1 MILWLELVTTCGY
14 NGGMKVVGIRE
25 LKARLSEYI
34 RRIRGG
40 EEVLVTDRG
49 KVVAELRPPRRLAPE
64 ARSGLD
70 ELFKKGLADLGAPN
84 DPEAY
89 PELDSIAEPGEG
101 ARLLDE
107 ERGER

>member
-1 MILWLELVTTCGY
+1 M
-14 NGGMKVVGIRE
+14 GIRE

-34 RRIRGG
+34 RLIRGG

-49 KVVAELRPPRRLAPE
+49 KVVAELRPPRRLMPE

-70 ELFKKGLADLGAPN
+70 ELERKGLADLGGPN
-84 DPEAY
+84 DPGVY
-89 PELDSIAEPGEG
+89 PELDSIVETGEG
-101 ARLLDE
+101 ACLLDE